1 MYNLDVGEHYYAP
14 LASYIE
20 TERGS
25 RGETPGAL
33 TFEERLAQ
41 KWITGRRYESTQDR
55 ERYSRASSLARGEA
69 TAASA
74 AKASNWQ
81 SEMVAR
87 ASRAAS
93 EMRTS
98 ATMASSSRMAT
109 AASSRQEMISSSMTS
124 SATSS
129 QKMASTQQT
138 TQQSAQQQVMK
149 SSQEKQVSAFSQQRK
164 ASAALSREEITQ
176 TKAKKSVVK
185 DDISKTIA
193 DVHMKPW
200 NAGKEL
206 DEANQAS
213 ARARARII
221 ELEKELEEITR
232 KAMTT
237 QSLAI
242 KTAKQMAAEATRED
256 EQMMQNSYKKSK
268 KVMIESSS
276 KMG

>member
-1 MYNLDVGEHYYAP
+1 MIL
-14 LASYIE
+14 
-20 TERGS
+20 
-25 RGETPGAL
+25 TPTIS
-33 TFEERLAQ
+33 TFAVWHFHRISIHL
-41 KWITGRRYESTQDR
+41 STPKTLQ
-55 ERYSRASSLARGEA
+55 
-69 TAASA
+69 
-74 AKASNWQ
+74 
-81 SEMVAR
+81 
-87 ASRAAS
+87 
-93 EMRTS
+93 
-98 ATMASSSRMAT
+98 
-109 AASSRQEMISSSMTS
+109 
-124 SATSS
+124 
-129 QKMASTQQT
+129 
-138 TQQSAQQQVMK
+138 AQQQVMK
-149 SSQEKQVSAFSQQRK
+149 STQEKQVSAFSQQRK
-164 ASAALSREEITQ
+164 ASAAMSREEITQ

-213 ARARARII
+213 ARARARIL
-221 ELEKELEEITR
+221 ELEKELEEITK